1 MESSETLRH
10 VLEEQHQSFPVV
22 SSEGLLR
29 GLVRRELL
37 EKHVRERGGSKSM
50 RVLGFEWEIG
60 RFPTF
65 RAIFLWF
72 S

>member
-50 RVLGFEWEIG
+50 QVLGFEWELG
-60 RFPTF
+60 VF
-65 RAIFLWF
+65 RPFERYF
-72 S
+72 